1 VDRAVARAMKSDGRR
16 AGEETEE
23 ERAEIAEHLELSP
36 KQFAAVMQVG
46 GVPLTKSET
55 RILVTMFDRDGNGKI
70 SREEF
75 LAFTGFGNRPKT
87 RGDVNEILRG
97 GNLCAWEACDHVTGM
112 ANAFQVQPDS
122 AGLLDAASSSAA
134 KGRRKGKQKKKKQRQ
149 RSNQKSESAEDEDDG
164 YDDAFDSEGG
174 GMSGYDEG
182 DGARYSDD
190 DEFKVNDNS
199 DVGMIG
205 RAALVEACRPV
216 LTRNGSAKPG
226 WVRYPLPD
234 LIKRQRKLL
243 AQGLRIPRDMD
254 KTPPPSCQQTLWSNA
269 QRAEAV
275 KQLKQLARSN
285 RELKDTVTRVTCG
298 DPPAPPVLFAGSCA
312 KLPFHSGEE
321 EDSYDNDQDHD
332 QTDGRTPEL
341 PRETSLVIRWA
352 PGNISSSASGSQ
364 GELCYL
370 LVWLSYACLCPSP
383 KSCCRLRVN

>member
-1 VDRAVARAMKSDGRR
+1 
-16 AGEETEE
+16 
-23 ERAEIAEHLELSP
+23 
-36 KQFAAVMQVG
+36 VMQVG

-112 ANAFQVQPDS
+112 ANAFQVQPDT

-134 KGRRKGKQKKKKQRQ
+134 KGRRKGKQLKNNNKHKQKKKKQRQ
-149 RSNQKSESAEDEDDG
+149 RSNQKSESAEDDEEEEDG

-174 GMSGYDEG
+174 GTSGYDDGGARGEG
-182 DGARYSDD
+182 DYSDD

-205 RAALVEACRPV
+205 RAALIAACRPV

-254 KTPPPSCQQTLWSNA
+254 KTPPPTCQQTLWSNA

-321 EDSYDNDQDHD
+321 EDSYGNDQDHD
-332 QTDGRTPEL
+332 QSDGRTPEL

-364 GELCYL
+364 GELSIHTCIHKYIHTYIHCTRGIEYGVFVVCL
-370 LVWLSYACLCPSP
+370 LVLVQVML
-383 KSCCRLRVN
+383 